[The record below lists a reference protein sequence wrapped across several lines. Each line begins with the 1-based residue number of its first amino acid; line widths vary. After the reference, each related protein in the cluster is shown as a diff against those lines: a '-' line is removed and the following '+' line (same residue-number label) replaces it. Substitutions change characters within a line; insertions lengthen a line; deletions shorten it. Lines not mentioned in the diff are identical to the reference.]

1 MRIREGLLVLV
12 VCGALFVCG
21 LVGPVLPS
29 VAQQMADEPRQQTG
43 FPSPRPI
50 AEQQV
55 NVSELPD
62 SPGATLA
69 QAQTPAF
76 PQSAQPEAPQPSPNQ
91 TRPGDTQSNQPVG
104 NQTAN
109 QPAANQPAANQPPTQ
124 RPVGTAA
131 AEAPST
137 SGIAASEPAGVAI
150 APAKQRRARTII
162 IKTGAIIG
170 AAVAVGVVVALT
182 EGTSSKPPGA
192 H

>member
-1 MRIREGLLVLV
+1 MRIRSGLLIPV
-12 VCGALFVCG
+12 VCAVLFVCG
-21 LVGPVLPS
+21 VAGPVLSS
-29 VAQQMADEPRQQTG
+29 VAQQISSETSQVGSSAPITEQ
-43 FPSPRPI
+43 RP
-50 AEQQV
+50 AA
-55 NVSELPD
+55 NALPD

-69 QAQTPAF
+69 QAQTPSF
-76 PQSAQPEAPQPSPNQ
+76 PQSGQPEAPPSPSQ
-91 TRPGDTQSNQPVG
+91 TQSGDTQSNQPAG
-104 NQTAN
+104 NQVQAS
-109 QPAANQPAANQPPTQ
+109 QPSTQ

-150 APAKQRRARTII
+150 APAKQRRTRAII

-182 EGTSSKPPGA
+182 EATSSKPPGA